1 MVRSYHKLLTLQPKY
16 LTAEELLNK
25 SGPNPRI
32 KYCVFSE
39 NGVSKHCGHRYSSPY
54 ISMSIRA
61 PRKINWKGNQ
71 ARILK
76 GLFGGW

>member
-39 NGVSKHCGHRYSSPY
+39 NGVSKHSVDIGIPL
-54 ISMSIRA
+54 
-61 PRKINWKGNQ
+61 
-71 ARILK
+71 RIFLCPFEHPGK
-76 GLFGGW
+76 